1 MVAKI
6 SGVLMMSQIEDDV
19 CRKIQARS
27 DKGIAKYGVTME
39 REDLSITEWLT
50 HLQEEMM
57 DAILYVE
64 KLLQVQ
70 PDEEER

>member
-1 MVAKI
+1 
-6 SGVLMMSQIEDDV
+6 MSQIEDDV

-64 KLLQVQ
+64 KLLQLQ

>member
-1 MVAKI
+1 
-6 SGVLMMSQIEDDV
+6 MSQIEDDV

>member
-1 MVAKI
+1 V
-6 SGVLMMSQIEDDV
+6 SQIEDDV
-19 CRKIQARS
+19 CAKIQARS
-27 DKGIAKYGVTME
+27 DKGVAKYGVTME

-64 KLLQVQ
+64 KLLQLQ
-70 PDEEER
+70 PNEEER

>member
-1 MVAKI
+1 
-6 SGVLMMSQIEDDV
+6 MSQIEDDV

-39 REDLSITEWLT
+39 REDLSITEWRT

>member
-1 MVAKI
+1 M
-6 SGVLMMSQIEDDV
+6 

>member
-1 MVAKI
+1 
-6 SGVLMMSQIEDDV
+6 MSQIEDDV
-19 CRKIQARS
+19 CAKIQARS

-64 KLLQVQ
+64 KLLQIE

>member
-1 MVAKI
+1 MASV
-6 SGVLMMSQIEDDV
+6 SQIEDDV
-19 CRKIQARS
+19 CAKIQARS
-27 DKGIAKYGVTME
+27 DKGVAKYGVTME

-64 KLLQVQ
+64 KLLQLQ
-70 PDEEER
+70 PNEEER

>member
-1 MVAKI
+1 M
-6 SGVLMMSQIEDDV
+6 

-50 HLQEEMM
+50 HLQEERM

>member
-6 SGVLMMSQIEDDV
+6 SGVLIMSQIEDDV